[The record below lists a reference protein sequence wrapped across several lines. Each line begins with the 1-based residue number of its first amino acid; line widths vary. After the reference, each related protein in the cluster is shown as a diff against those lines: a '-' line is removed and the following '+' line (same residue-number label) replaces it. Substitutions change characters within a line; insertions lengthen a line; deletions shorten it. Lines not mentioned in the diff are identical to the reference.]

1 MTDGQYKDGYYIA
14 GHNDGE
20 SEIVELVE
28 GLWLRIGDEEY
39 ISVDNVIAGP
49 FTAQG
54 VLAILRGM
62 ED

>member
-1 MTDGQYKDGYYIA
+1 VTDGQYKDGYYIA

-20 SEIVELVE
+20 SEIVELIC
-28 GLWLRIGDEEY
+28 GDWFRTGDEVPC
-39 ISVDNVIAGP
+39 IVDNVIAGP